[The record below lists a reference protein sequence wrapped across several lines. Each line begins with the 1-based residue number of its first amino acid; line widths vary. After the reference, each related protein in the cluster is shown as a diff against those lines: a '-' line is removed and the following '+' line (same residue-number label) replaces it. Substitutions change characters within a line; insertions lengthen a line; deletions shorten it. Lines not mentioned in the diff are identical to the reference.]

1 MEPDYKELYLSLK
14 TFHSLSYD
22 DNEMKSY
29 LRSKEVDEDCHN
41 QIYFLIKHFCAETKT
56 EIDKFCIE
64 EENKDFVYIKIIVDK
79 LPKNLL
85 TMLYKFLLL
94 QEESFLQDQ
103 ERAC

>member
-41 QIYFLIKHFCAETKT
+41 QIYFLIKHFV
-56 EIDKFCIE
+56 FH
-64 EENKDFVYIKIIVDK
+64 
-79 LPKNLL
+79 
-85 TMLYKFLLL
+85 
-94 QEESFLQDQ
+94 
-103 ERAC
+103 